1 MISTVREALTAI
13 DAFEA
18 PNDETFE
25 SRMEHA
31 LQENPNL
38 IVPFCADEDVDSE
51 FTLTVKKC
59 RKPRANAATAAAA
72 KKAPPAPLLTE
83 KPVVLTTQVSETEV
97 TPQAEKK

>member
-1 MISTVREALTAI
+1 MISTVRDALTAI

-18 PNDETFE
+18 PYDETFE
-25 SRMEHA
+25 ARIEQA

-59 RKPRANAATAAAA
+59 RKPRANAAAAAA
-72 KKAPPAPLLTE
+72 GKKAPAAPILTE
-83 KPVVLTTQVSETEV
+83 KPVVLTS
-97 TPQAEKK
+97 